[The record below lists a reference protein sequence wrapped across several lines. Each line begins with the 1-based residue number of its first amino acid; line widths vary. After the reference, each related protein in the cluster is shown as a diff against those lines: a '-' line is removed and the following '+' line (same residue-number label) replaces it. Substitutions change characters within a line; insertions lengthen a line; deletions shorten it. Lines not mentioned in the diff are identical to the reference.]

1 MVIDNL
7 SRSKLETLQGN
18 DKTVKNWLAR
28 WRAATAEEMKREAGE
43 QSFIG
48 VCCLT
53 AAWNV
58 KGFQL
63 IPVTYSQ
70 RMYFQKRKVSLK
82 ELCKS
87 E

>member
-43 QSFIG
+43 QSLIG

-53 AAWNV
+53 AA
-58 KGFQL
+58 
-63 IPVTYSQ
+63 
-70 RMYFQKRKVSLK
+70 
-82 ELCKS
+82 
-87 E
+87 